1 MFFLNIV
8 VVSSLLFH
16 PGALLKDTDG
26 NIIRAHQP
34 HVYNYSQGQGIQEV
48 TSGHC
53 KSAALLTSA
62 AECQAAGKVLGLS
75 GAVQTGS
82 WGYIPPGC
90 SWQDADNLW
99 FNTNK
104 ASTHACQDGT
114 DNGICLC
121 VDSAQNDTKYYLLG
135 SSQVGA
141 SAGTQGIVNLYTS
154 TDLHSWQFEGGIYNH
169 SGDSRPSLL
178 GRNPR
183 TGLYVFWAKGGR
195 SFQSATSTSLTGPY
209 LFNGSYVPEPSCTAG
224 DSAAFLDPVSGNAY
238 MVYSQHTCSGE
249 TNRAMKLLLLNDE
262 WTAPA
267 SGSKGKPTS
276 TVAGHLEAP
285 CPFYSKLTQK
295 HYIWCSHTSGWK
307 PNAAELLVSDN
318 GMSGPWNS
326 LGNPSNNH
334 TTFGTQGSH
343 IEKLP
348 DFLNPPGV
356 ERFLYVGD
364 RYEPYIKTKEG
375 SRYIF
380 LAMEVHADGKVVL
393 FEDQP
398 WGLGDWPTI

>member
-1 MFFLNIV
+1 MSILVLPFIFLNLV

-34 HVYNYSQGQGIQEV
+34 HVYNYSQGLQEV

-141 SAGTQGIVNLYTS
+141 SAGIQGIVNLYTS
-154 TDLHSWQFEGGIYNH
+154 TDLHSWQFEGGVYNH

-183 TGLYVFWAKGGR
+183 TGLYVLWAKGTYLYCHLYRRCYWHVLTFFFIIIFFIVIFRR
-195 SFQSATSTSLTGPY
+195 SFVSVRHINISHWS
-209 LFNGSYVPEPSCTAG
+209 VPI
-224 DSAAFLDPVSGNAY
+224 
-238 MVYSQHTCSGE
+238 Q
-249 TNRAMKLLLLNDE
+249 RKL
-262 WTAPA
+262 
-267 SGSKGKPTS
+267 
-276 TVAGHLEAP
+276 
-285 CPFYSKLTQK
+285 
-295 HYIWCSHTSGWK
+295 
-307 PNAAELLVSDN
+307 
-318 GMSGPWNS
+318 
-326 LGNPSNNH
+326 
-334 TTFGTQGSH
+334 
-343 IEKLP
+343 
-348 DFLNPPGV
+348 
-356 ERFLYVGD
+356 R
-364 RYEPYIKTKEG
+364 
-375 SRYIF
+375 SR
-380 LAMEVHADGKVVL
+380 
-393 FEDQP
+393 
-398 WGLGDWPTI
+398 TIMHCW

>member
-1 MFFLNIV
+1 MKLLLLLFLLPLV
-8 VVSSLLFH
+8 ASTLLFH
-16 PGALLKDTDG
+16 PGALLKDTNG
-26 NIIRAHQP
+26 TIIRAHQP
-34 HVYNYSQGQGIQEV
+34 HVY
-48 TSGHC
+48 
-53 KSAALLTSA
+53 
-62 AECQAAGKVLGLS
+62 
-75 GAVQTGS
+75 
-82 WGYIPPGC
+82 
-90 SWQDADNLW
+90 
-99 FNTNK
+99 
-104 ASTHACQDGT
+104 
-114 DNGICLC
+114 
-121 VDSAQNDTKYYLLG
+121 SAQNNTKYYLLG

-183 TGLYVFWAKGGR
+183 TGLYVLWAKGGR

-334 TTFGTQGSH
+334 STFGTQGSH